1 MITAEIVN
9 DIGLA
14 IFTHTGMCETSQ
26 QAAILGSLALRL
38 RPDLPETVA
47 IFEFFQMVSGRDLDR
62 AANVFNL
69 SRKKLRKTFRDDHAH
84 EWDVLKVVFEAAGEV
99 IG

>member
-14 IFTHTGMCETSQ
+14 IFTHTGMCETSE
-26 QAAILGSLALRL
+26 QALILGSLATRL
-38 RPDLPETVA
+38 RPDLPENVA
-47 IFEFFQMVSGRDLDR
+47 IFEFFQMVAHRDLDR
-62 AANVFNL
+62 AVKVFHLN
-69 SRKKLRKTFRDDHAH
+69 RKRLKGTFENSKAH
-84 EWDVLKVVFEAAGEV
+84 EWDVLKVVFEAAGEI